1 MYTSVHVL
9 MYIMYMQVHQ
19 GAASGLEAAQGR
31 PAAGG
36 GQEAAVQCEQAG
48 PHQVCHVLHGGV
60 RDEVSLT
67 LPVQSPSGL
76 LPNDLVVADD
86 DGDPDE
92 DPGAVLL
99 LVTDDLKRLLPTAKL
114 GGIQRWSTERRHR
127 LTEFIVK

>member
-1 MYTSVHVL
+1 
-9 MYIMYMQVHQ
+9 MQVHQ

-67 LPVQSPSGL
+67 LPVQPPSGL
-76 LPNDLVVADD
+76 LPNDLVILMRIL
-86 DGDPDE
+86 E
-92 DPGAVLL
+92 LYCSWLLAVMASKDCF
-99 LVTDDLKRLLPTAKL
+99 V
-114 GGIQRWSTERRHR
+114 QQS
-127 LTEFIVK
+127 